1 MPKIKELIQFQEIED
16 SIDLERMG
24 NKKAMVQDFIIS
36 PSLEKHLV
44 KIFEDVNCNMHKV
57 VQIAGGHGSGKSHL
71 LGFIISILKD
81 RNLIQYINNKRVRE
95 TAENIDKD
103 FIIIQWK
110 PRPSDTNLFDSFY
123 DCVEKQLKEEY
134 NIKNAVARP
143 PPTSDSWIYKNSILH
158 IMQVIRRVKPQCC
171 LVVVI
176 DEIYDI
182 FKQKSQ
188 EKILQDFRF
197 LKILGLAA
205 QKSDFTYLGS
215 IQRKIYTYPKYI
227 DELFR
232 FVISKQ
238 YLRLVELKTTDLEK
252 VISNRVLRKSQS
264 QRKELV
270 NLFSDYAN
278 IYPGVN
284 SDIDRFVD
292 LFPLHPYVI
301 DALSDIPCF
310 EKESIIQFATEQVN
324 HIIDNDFP
332 SIITYDRLY
341 GLIEYNPSIITSYRF
356 YGLIEYNPPCDH
368 LDDVLFMVNA
378 TNTLIEDN
386 ELLDYRDKNIARKT
400 IKALAVSKLCAK
412 KYNKGFTPEE
422 LACGLLIIPSR
433 FDANDEITLIIN
445 KLRRITD
452 GQFIDHTLDGHYYLD
467 LKCRKQVIK
476 RRTDYPSGLVL
487 GDMILRF
494 FKETFNTK
502 EEVEIGYLK
511 VFVHGHPGMIF
522 LNIYLLIKMES
533 GKYIMKICMYKC

>member
-1 MPKIKELIQFQEIED
+1 MPKIKELIQLKEIED

-44 KIFEDVNCNMHKV
+44 KIFEDFDYYTHKV
-57 VQIAGGHGSGKSHL
+57 VQIAGVHGSGKSHL

-81 RNLIQYINNKRVRE
+81 RNLIQYIDNKRVRE

-110 PRPSDTNLFDSFY
+110 PQPSDANLFDSFY

-134 NIKNAVARP
+134 NIKNAVVRP
-143 PPTSDSWIYKNSILH
+143 PPSSDSMIYKNSILH

-205 QKSDFTYLGS
+205 HKSDFTYLGS
-215 IQRKIYTYPKYI
+215 IQKKTYTYPKYI

-238 YLRLVELKTTDLEK
+238 YLRLVELKTTDLEQ
-252 VISNRVLRKSQS
+252 VITNRVLRKSQS

-278 IYPGVN
+278 IYPVVN

-341 GLIEYNPSIITSYRF
+341 DLIEYNPS
-356 YGLIEYNPPCDH
+356 CDH
-368 LDDVLFMVNA
+368 LDDLFFMVNA

-400 IKALAVSKLCAK
+400 IKALAVSKLCAN

-452 GQFIDHTLDGHYYLD
+452 GQFIDHTWDGHYYLD
-467 LKCRKQVIK
+467 LKCHKQVIK
-476 RRTDYPSGLVL
+476 RRTDYPSGLAL

-494 FKETFNTK
+494 FKETFRTK

-511 VFVHGHPGMIF
+511 VFVHSHPGMIF
-522 LNIYLLIKMES
+522 LNMYLLMKMEN
-533 GKYIMKICMYKC
+533 GTYIMKICMYKC